1 MEIAGKTY
9 LEIIKENK
17 KLGSQMEGE
26 KLDITFLSNLTFN
39 KIKDVLE
46 YPLRKNCINA
56 SVKFGNYDNII
67 QDSLNQENTDI
78 VIIHQ
83 DLLNFSNQFNG
94 HQIFGDKT
102 IIDNLKKEICN
113 QIDIVLSNLKDT
125 KLVIFNSYTNLCSSS
140 NFIKNNHIDDLSYEL
155 NKYLIEKSKSILNLR
170 ICNIEKIISYLGVNN
185 SIDLKTFYAFKDLYK
200 TSWLI
205 EYAQRVQHLIYPT
218 LGKLKKAIIMD
229 CDNTLWKGILGEDGF
244 DYIEMSSET
253 KSGEIFKNVQK
264 SLIQLSKMG
273 VLVCLCSKN
282 NLDDVKEVFERH
294 PDITLQH
301 EHITLMKVNWQDK
314 ASNIQEIA
322 NELNIG
328 VDSFIFVDDS
338 DFEVNLVK
346 ERHPIVDVFQVPK
359 NLSEYPLLMN
369 KISNYFYRDNIT
381 ESDLKKSQEYK
392 KQAVRAEHKAM
403 YSNIDDFISSLEIEV
418 KINKNDIKQL
428 ARMEQMAQ
436 KTNQFNFTT
445 IRHSANEIKSFIES
459 KDNDVYCINVKDKFG
474 DSGLTG
480 MIITSEAEDK
490 TLEILTFLMSCRV
503 IGRNIEHAFLHD
515 IIDEHRKLGFK
526 KVISTYN
533 PSRKNQQIE
542 NFFEGPNFDVKKM
555 LMNFNFQ
562 DEI

>member
-1 MEIAGKTY
+1 
-9 LEIIKENK
+9 
-17 KLGSQMEGE
+17 
-26 KLDITFLSNLTFN
+26 
-39 KIKDVLE
+39 DVLE

-102 IIDNLKKEICN
+102 IIDNFKKEICN

-264 SLIQLSKMG
+264 
-273 VLVCLCSKN
+273 
-282 NLDDVKEVFERH
+282 
-294 PDITLQH
+294 
-301 EHITLMKVNWQDK
+301 
-314 ASNIQEIA
+314 
-322 NELNIG
+322 
-328 VDSFIFVDDS
+328 
-338 DFEVNLVK
+338 
-346 ERHPIVDVFQVPK
+346 
-359 NLSEYPLLMN
+359 
-369 KISNYFYRDNIT
+369 
-381 ESDLKKSQEYK
+381 
-392 KQAVRAEHKAM
+392 
-403 YSNIDDFISSLEIEV
+403 
-418 KINKNDIKQL
+418 
-428 ARMEQMAQ
+428 
-436 KTNQFNFTT
+436 
-445 IRHSANEIKSFIES
+445 
-459 KDNDVYCINVKDKFG
+459 
-474 DSGLTG
+474 
-480 MIITSEAEDK
+480 
-490 TLEILTFLMSCRV
+490 
-503 IGRNIEHAFLHD
+503 
-515 IIDEHRKLGFK
+515 
-526 KVISTYN
+526 
-533 PSRKNQQIE
+533 
-542 NFFEGPNFDVKKM
+542 
-555 LMNFNFQ
+555 
-562 DEI
+562 